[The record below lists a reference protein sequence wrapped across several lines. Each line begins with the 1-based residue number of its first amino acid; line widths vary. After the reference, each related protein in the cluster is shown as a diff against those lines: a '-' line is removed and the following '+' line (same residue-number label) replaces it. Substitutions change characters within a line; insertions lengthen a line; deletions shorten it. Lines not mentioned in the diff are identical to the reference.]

1 MTFRPTMNALA
12 AHAQSDNMT
21 EKTLFLARFAKAGIT
36 GSTSFLLALQKQLKE
51 EFSLATSLQK
61 YRGGHRLMLT
71 TQGQQ
76 YVNNLSK
83 LAA

>member
-1 MTFRPTMNALA
+1 
-12 AHAQSDNMT
+12 MT
-21 EKTLFLARFAKAGIT
+21 EKTLFLKRFAKAGIT
-36 GSTSFLLALQKQLKE
+36 GPVPFLLQLQVELKE

-61 YRGGHRLMLT
+61 YREGHRLMLN